1 VAEDG
6 GRRPGGSPR
15 GRELGGVVSW
25 LRTAATDPK
34 GRSMRRAS
42 AMRTVTAPMVA
53 LGLTLAACGGDDDE
67 PKPETTTTLASTTT
81 TTLAPT
87 TTTSPPGQT
96 TTTARPVTLRCKTV
110 GFTPGTEDAASS
122 VTATGLPCSE
132 AESFVRVAGRQTSPG
147 GPQQVD
153 VQGYR
158 CVRTQSKEE
167 PLPQAFYTCTNGPKK
182 VSFVRT

>member
-1 VAEDG
+1 MAPLVA
-6 GRRPGGSPR
+6 
-15 GRELGGVVSW
+15 V
-25 LRTAATDPK
+25 
-34 GRSMRRAS
+34 
-42 AMRTVTAPMVA
+42 
-53 LGLTLAACGGDDDE
+53 GLALAACGGDDDE
-67 PKPETTTTLASTTT
+67 PEPTTTLAPTTT

-87 TTTSPPGQT
+87 TTTSSPAQT
-96 TTTARPVTLRCKTV
+96 TTTARPVTLRCKTI
-110 GFTPGTEDAASS
+110 GFTPDSEDAASS

-132 AESFVRVAGRQTSPG
+132 AESFVRIAGRQTSPG

-182 VSFVRT
+182 VSFVRS